1 MQLQVRAGAG
11 EHCLGSSPTWKLQPH
26 SPQGKIGTRLPPTA
40 APGAERRQHKG
51 KHTDHDRLSLL
62 LPLSS
67 LSFSS
72 CYGEAAEWQQ
82 GSTLAEPDSL
92 LYFGGFFFWLSFQLP
107 CRMPN
112 PPWTS
117 GEVPGHRA
125 TCQVGSTLHSSAEFL
140 LVPAVTA
147 QRVSKTQNPG
157 QERKTIVSGPARPQ
171 RARWKPLV
179 SASEHGKAKPWSRA
193 SQTRGAQSSQSS
205 QSLAGTL
212 AGHPHP
218 CPGTNSSHPSFPFL
232 NHIPRTHFSPALITI
247 KYLNLWKNKAK
258 AALQGRRGESKTEER
273 KDT

>member
-1 MQLQVRAGAG
+1 MA
-11 EHCLGSSPTWKLQPH
+11 T
-26 SPQGKIGTRLPPTA
+26 GK
-40 APGAERRQHKG
+40 
-51 KHTDHDRLSLL
+51 
-62 LPLSS
+62 
-67 LSFSS
+67 
-72 CYGEAAEWQQ
+72 
-82 GSTLAEPDSL
+82 
-92 LYFGGFFFWLSFQLP
+92 YFGRARQSFIFWGFFFLLSFQLL

-140 LVPAVTA
+140 LVPAVMA

-171 RARWKPLV
+171 RARWKPPGI
-179 SASEHGKAKPWSRA
+179 SIRA
-193 SQTRGAQSSQSS
+193 QEGQALQQSISDTRGPE
-205 QSLAGTL
+205 LPEPGRDP
-212 AGHPHP
+212 GRDPHP

-247 KYLNLWKNKAK
+247 KYPNLWKNKAK